1 MLQGF
6 EKRAWSEVERSE
18 EERRRRSWF
27 SYSRKM
33 WKTTGAGAN
42 WFAAGSGSKSFRTRP
57 GSTLVPQKVPQE
69 APAAAVVAVPA
80 HGDRIIIPAEFPP
93 EKGEEEEEEEDDE
106 HEDLLENKEEPNSED
121 DQELVLPELGPQL
134 LFKEQLEK
142 DNEDESLR
150 RWKEQLLGS
159 AASCLLDAA
168 GGENGFLEPEVKV
181 LRLGIQAKGREEL
194 ELPLDPQLLL
204 LLTTSSTSC
213 SFSLKEGCHYHLKF
227 VFTVRSNIVSGL
239 TCINTVWKLG
249 IMVDQTRSMLGTFAP
264 QQEPYV
270 HIMPE
275 AHVIPSGSL
284 ARGTYTANLRFLD
297 DDAIV
302 YLDVNYS
309 FQICKDW

>member
-1 MLQGF
+1 M
-6 EKRAWSEVERSE
+6 
-18 EERRRRSWF
+18 
-27 SYSRKM
+27 YSRKM

-42 WFAAGSGSKSFRTRP
+42 WVAAGSGSKSFRTMP
-57 GSTLVPQKVPQE
+57 GSTQKVPQE
-69 APAAAVVAVPA
+69 APAAAAAAAAVAVPP
-80 HGDRIIIPAEFPP
+80 HGDGIIIPAEFPP
-93 EKGEEEEEEEDDE
+93 EKGEEEEEDEED
-106 HEDLLENKEEPNSED
+106 EDLLENEEEPNSED
-121 DQELVLPELGPQL
+121 DHELVLPELGPQL
-134 LFKEQLEK
+134 LLKEQLEK

-181 LRLGIQAKGREEL
+181 LRLAIQAKGREEL
-194 ELPLDPQLLL
+194 ELPLDPQLL

-275 AHVIPSGSL
+275 AHVTPSG
-284 ARGTYTANLRFLD
+284 
-297 DDAIV
+297 
-302 YLDVNYS
+302 
-309 FQICKDW
+309 

>member
-1 MLQGF
+1 MQQDR
-6 EKRAWSEVERSE
+6 E
-18 EERRRRSWF
+18 
-27 SYSRKM
+27 
-33 WKTTGAGAN
+33 AN
-42 WFAAGSGSKSFRTRP
+42 PFVLARP

-69 APAAAVVAVPA
+69 APAVAAVAVPA
-80 HGDRIIIPAEFPP
+80 HGDGIIIPAEFPP
-93 EKGEEEEEEEDDE
+93 EKGEEEEEEDDE

-134 LFKEQLEK
+134 LLKEQLEK

>member
-1 MLQGF
+1 M
-6 EKRAWSEVERSE
+6 
-18 EERRRRSWF
+18 
-27 SYSRKM
+27 
-33 WKTTGAGAN
+33 
-42 WFAAGSGSKSFRTRP
+42 
-57 GSTLVPQKVPQE
+57 
-69 APAAAVVAVPA
+69 
-80 HGDRIIIPAEFPP
+80 
-93 EKGEEEEEEEDDE
+93 
-106 HEDLLENKEEPNSED
+106 
-121 DQELVLPELGPQL
+121 LPELGPQL
-134 LFKEQLEK
+134 LLKEQLEK

-168 GGENGFLEPEVKV
+168 GGKNGFLEPEVKV

-204 LLTTSSTSC
+204 LTRSSTSC

-239 TCINTVWKLG
+239 TCISTVWKLG

-264 QQEPYV
+264 QLEPYV

-275 AHVIPSGSL
+275 AHVTPSGSL

-309 FQICKDW
+309 FEICKDW